1 MGQGL
6 DRGVFVGFQDGVDVQ
21 SALQLVLLPI
31 FAMKSKL
38 KS

>member
-1 MGQGL
+1 VAQGL
-6 DRGVFVGFQDGVDVQ
+6 DQGVFVGFQDGVDAQ

-38 KS
+38 KP